1 MGDLVIML
9 KTLLATIENGK
20 VELLEDLSIPE
31 GSKLLVTL
39 LEDGDDLFWQKTSEA
54 SLNSVWDNKDDD
66 IYHDLLSK

>member
-1 MGDLVIML
+1 ML
-9 KTLLATIENGK
+9 KTLLATMENGK
-20 VELLEDLSIPE
+20 VQLLEDLKIPE

-39 LEDGDDLFWQKTSEA
+39 LEDGDDLFWQKASEV